1 MIYADELIRIRLPQ
15 VRARFRPAE
24 FERLHAVRIAVAD
37 HCCSVAIISEHSSGC
52 FGARR
57 RWMVCP
63 RCSRRTTVISFDA
76 SSAWFGCRGC
86 LRYRWRSAFVV
97 APHTRC
103 RLRVDAPHDQ
113 EVNRNVP

>member
-1 MIYADELIRIRLPQ
+1 VFVDELIRIRLPQ

-24 FERLHAVRIAVAD
+24 FEQLRAVRIAIAD
-37 HCCSVAIISEHSSGC
+37 HACAVQIVSTESAGC

-57 RWMVCP
+57 RWMICP

-76 SSAWFGCRGC
+76 LSAWFGCRGC
-86 LRYRWRSAFVV
+86 LRYRWRRASVP

-103 RLRVDAPHDQ
+103 RLRVDEEHSE
-113 EVNRNVP
+113 EVHRDVP